1 MSHIIPPHHSINWEG
16 GRREIT
22 YLLLSPLHLISAPR
36 LATTCQALQQV
47 ANASNEDLECTT
59 NGEKNCDTLT
69 CTTAISN
76 IPVTAEL
83 TVLSC
88 ADIPAVNMTVEAV
101 GKVINEVLS
110 ESQVIPIVPNL
121 VTADVTL
128 DQLDGAIGILVR

>member
-1 MSHIIPPHHSINWEG
+1 MYI
-16 GRREIT
+16 RT
-22 YLLLSPLHLISAPR
+22 YNHLYILSPLYYFPAPR
-36 LATTCQALQQV
+36 PATTCQALQQV
-47 ANASNEDLECTT
+47 ADASNEDLECTT

-88 ADIPAVNMTVEAV
+88 ADIPSVNMSVEAV
-101 GKVINEVLS
+101 GNVINEVLS
-110 ESQVIPIVPNL
+110 ESQKITIVPNL